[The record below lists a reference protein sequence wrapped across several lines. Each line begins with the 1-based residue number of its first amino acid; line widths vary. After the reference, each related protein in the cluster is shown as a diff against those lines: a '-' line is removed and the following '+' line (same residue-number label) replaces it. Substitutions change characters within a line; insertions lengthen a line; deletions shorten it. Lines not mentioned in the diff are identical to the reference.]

1 LFLES
6 LKVINFRNLKN
17 INLDFFNV
25 NIFYGENAQ
34 GKTNLL
40 ESIYFLFL
48 CRSFRTRYEKE
59 LIKWGEESFYLKGNL
74 QWQGQILVLE
84 SALSKDDKKIKIN
97 QKILKKQKDLVF
109 LFPLVLFS
117 HDEIENFKEGPSQRR
132 YLLNSFLSTLSYR
145 YYKALLEY
153 HKVLYQ
159 RNLTLKGGS
168 SDIEMWIGPL
178 IKSGTL
184 VLWERL
190 KIIDEIK
197 EIAKEISISLL
208 GKEFL
213 EVEYLSSIP
222 LEDSEEEI
230 SENFEKAL
238 REVRNDDIMKGYS
251 TVGPHRDDLIL
262 FVKKDNVRYDL
273 RKFASSGEIKL
284 AFIIWQLSEIKILSE
299 RRKEKPILLIDDL
312 FGDLDEKKQKIVWN
326 GIQDF
331 QIFMSMTAKVDF
343 LKEYPHFCVKNG
355 EVSLDV

>member
-1 LFLES
+1 MFLEN
-6 LKVINFRNLKN
+6 LKIVNFRNLKN
-17 INLDFFNV
+17 VNLDFFNV

-40 ESIYFLFL
+40 ESIYYLFL
-48 CRSFRTRYEKE
+48 CKSFRTRFEKE
-59 LIKWGEESFYLKGNL
+59 LIRWGEESFYLKGNL
-74 QWQGQILVLE
+74 HWQGQTLVLE
-84 SALSKDDKKIKIN
+84 SALSKDNKKIKIN
-97 QKILKKQKDLVF
+97 QKTLKKQKDMVF

-117 HDEIENFKEGPSQRR
+117 HNEIENFKEGPSQRR
-132 YLLNSFLSTLSYR
+132 YLLNSFLSTLSYK

-168 SDIEMWIGPL
+168 SDVEIWNGPL
-178 IKSGTL
+178 VKSGTL

-190 KIIDEIK
+190 KIINEIK
-197 EIAKEISISLL
+197 EIAKEISIALL

-213 EVEYLSSIP
+213 EIEYFSSIP
-222 LEDSEEEI
+222 LGNSEEEI
-230 SENFEKAL
+230 SKNFEKAL
-238 REVRNDDIMKGYS
+238 REVKNRDSIRGYS

-273 RKFASSGEIKL
+273 RKFASSGEVKL

-331 QIFMSMTAKVDF
+331 QIFMSMTAEVDF
-343 LKEYPHFCVKNG
+343 LKEYAHFYVKNG
-355 EVSLDV
+355 EVF

>member
-1 LFLES
+1 MFLEN
-6 LKVINFRNLKN
+6 LKIVNFRNLKN
-17 INLDFFNV
+17 VNLDFFNV

-40 ESIYFLFL
+40 ESIYYLFL
-48 CRSFRTRYEKE
+48 CKSFRTRFEKE
-59 LIKWGEESFYLKGNL
+59 LIRWGEESFYLKGNL
-74 QWQGQILVLE
+74 HWQGQTLVLE
-84 SALSKDDKKIKIN
+84 SALSKDNKKIKIN
-97 QKILKKQKDLVF
+97 QKTLKKQKDMVF

-117 HDEIENFKEGPSQRR
+117 HNEIENFKEGPSQRR
-132 YLLNSFLSTLSYR
+132 YLLNSFLSTLSYK

-168 SDIEMWIGPL
+168 SDVEIWNGPL
-178 IKSGTL
+178 VKSGTL

-190 KIIDEIK
+190 KIINEIK
-197 EIAKEISISLL
+197 EIAKEISIALL

-213 EVEYLSSIP
+213 EIEYFSSIP
-222 LEDSEEEI
+222 LGNSEEEI
-230 SENFEKAL
+230 SKNFEKAL
-238 REVRNDDIMKGYS
+238 REVKNRDSIRGYS

-273 RKFASSGEIKL
+273 RKFASSGEVKL

-299 RRKEKPILLIDDL
+299 RRKEKPIRLIDDL

-331 QIFMSMTAKVDF
+331 QIFMSMTAEVDF
-343 LKEYPHFCVKNG
+343 LKEYAHFYVKNG
-355 EVSLDV
+355 EVF